1 MNWEN
6 IEERGRFIKATTAMC
21 EVFGKDM
28 SEPGIKLYNFALQ
41 DLAIDDVVRAMGKA
55 CGTMKFF
62 PKPVEIREMIQGP
75 IDDIAQIEAAKVKEA
90 VERHGRYKSVVFDDP
105 VTQAVIEQYGGW
117 IGIGE
122 QIDEQGLQWFIK
134 NFSKAYAAFARQG
147 IKRFGLMAGVHDT
160 DNAAKGF
167 DKHIST
173 PILIGDTAKAQAVLE
188 GTDQNKALDAQE
200 QTRLKLLMLKAI
212 GSGDDDNGNDPIDV

>member
-1 MNWEN
+1 MDWNN
-6 IEERGRFIKATTAMC
+6 DDERKRFVIGIRAMC
-21 EVFGKDM
+21 ELFEKELSDNA
-28 SEPGIKLYNFALQ
+28 IKLYAHSVREFG
-41 DLAIDDVVRAMGKA
+41 IDTIVRAMGNA
-55 CGTMKFF
+55 CTSCKFF
-62 PKPVEIREMIQGP
+62 PRPVEFIELIKGP
-75 IDDIAQIEAAKVKEA
+75 VDDIAQIEAAKVKEA

-122 QIDEQGLQWFIK
+122 QIDEQGLQWLIK

-147 IKRFGLMAGVHDT
+147 IKRFGLMAGIHDI

-167 DKHIST
+167 DKHISI
-173 PILIGDTAKAQAVLE
+173 PILIGDPVKAQAVLE
-188 GTDQNKALDAQE
+188 GADKNKALDAQE

-212 GSGDDDNGNDPIDV
+212 GSGNPDDDDPIDV